1 MVLTIV
7 NKILL
12 MILIMACLN
21 SVRHT
26 YYFIQAWVKSDSET
40 PEKYRISNKSLWW
53 LAISIGYIVSSIFLG
68 VFIK

>member
-1 MVLTIV
+1 
-7 NKILL
+7 
-12 MILIMACLN
+12 MACLN

>member
-1 MVLTIV
+1 MVLSIV
-7 NKILL
+7 NKMLL

-21 SVRHT
+21 FIRHT

-40 PEKYRISNKSLWW
+40 PEKYKIGNKSLWW
-53 LAISIGYIVSSIFLG
+53 LSISIGYIVASIFCG